1 MRSRRYKRG
10 DRVKIN
16 IHKSVSPEMLAWLNK
31 QSNPTNFFFFAAQQL
46 FKQVGDIDVSKL
58 YQAAMFSHYM
68 WSLHP
73 Y

>member
-31 QSNPTNFFFFAAQQL
+31 QSNQLISSFAAATILNKLEILTFQ
-46 FKQVGDIDVSKL
+46 KL

>member
-31 QSNPTNFFFFAAQQL
+31 QSNPTNFFFFAAATLLNKWEILMCQ
-46 FKQVGDIDVSKL
+46 KL
-58 YQAAMFSHYM
+58 YQAAMFSHYT
-68 WSLHP
+68 
-73 Y
+73 